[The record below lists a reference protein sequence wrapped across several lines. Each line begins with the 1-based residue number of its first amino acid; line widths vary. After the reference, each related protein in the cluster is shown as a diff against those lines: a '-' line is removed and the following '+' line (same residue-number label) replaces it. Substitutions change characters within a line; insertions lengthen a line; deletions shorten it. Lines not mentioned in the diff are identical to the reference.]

1 MSSSGWPSRCS
12 CTGWRPSCSDLGR
25 DQLRAL
31 AVLRYWFGDLELL
44 AVVNHPA
51 PAEVNR
57 QSSLFDPDPAAVTVD
72 SPVAVVAKP

>member
-1 MSSSGWPSRCS
+1 
-12 CTGWRPSCSDLGR
+12 
-25 DQLRAL
+25 
-31 AVLRYWFGDLELL
+31 VLRYWFGDLELL

-51 PAEVNR
+51 PAEVHR